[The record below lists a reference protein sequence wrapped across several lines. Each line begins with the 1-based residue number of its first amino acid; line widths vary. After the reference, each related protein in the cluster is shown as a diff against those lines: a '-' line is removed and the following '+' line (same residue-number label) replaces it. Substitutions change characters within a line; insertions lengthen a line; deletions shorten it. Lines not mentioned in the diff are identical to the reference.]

1 MTTNKQN
8 NMSKHIDK
16 NVMFFFIT
24 VFLVSASALAYR
36 FYKQIPCKEVIFSI
50 NAKEFR
56 QGELVK
62 FIDKTEGAKIWS
74 WRFGDS
80 TEAETFKDPIH
91 IFTKP
96 GEYKI
101 RLIVNNFCEKTETIT
116 IKEKIELLDPNKIP
130 KFSLPKSITVGQ
142 TLKVKDSTFNASTW
156 EWRFGENSRVD
167 AKTRYA
173 KYEYKTSGLKT
184 VSLIV
189 NGDQK
194 HITRK
199 KIRVL
204 PIEEEKVVVS
214 NIPIIKDKPMPV
226 VWNIKDKPKEI
237 EELKIKKSPKKAI
250 VPFIDEDEFKK
261 KLLLV
266 AKNRMK
272 PSQFSE
278 YMCGN
283 INQSIIV
290 DGKNTTF
297 LVFCQKISGR
307 KIRIK
312 SLTLYRDKGSNCIK
326 NVSLKYRNLGIW

>member
-62 FIDKTEGAKIWS
+62 FIDETEGAKIWN
-74 WRFGDS
+74 WKFGDS
-80 TEAETFKDPIH
+80 TEAETLKDPIH

-101 RLIVNNFCEKTETIT
+101 RLIVNDLCEKIETIT
-116 IKEKIELLDPNKIP
+116 IKEKIELLDPDKKP
-130 KFSLPKSITVGQ
+130 KFSLPKSIMVGQ
-142 TLKVKDSTFNASTW
+142 VLRVKDSTFNASTW
-156 EWRFGENSRVD
+156 EWRFGENARVD

-173 KYEYKTSGLKT
+173 KYEYKTPGLKT

-189 NGDQK
+189 NGDLK
-194 HITRK
+194 HIAK
-199 KIRVL
+199 KRIRVL
-204 PIEEEKVVVS
+204 PIEKEEISK
-214 NIPIIKDKPMPV
+214 IPIIKEKPMPV
-226 VWNIKDKPKEI
+226 VWNIKKNPKKV
-237 EELKIKKSPKKAI
+237 EELKIKKSPKKVI
-250 VPFIDEDEFKK
+250 VPFINEAEFKK

-266 AKNRMK
+266 AKGRMK
-272 PSQFSE
+272 PNQFSE

-283 INQSIIV
+283 INQSIVV

-297 LVFCQKISGR
+297 LVFCQKINGK

-326 NVSLKYRNLGIW
+326 TVSLKYRNLGIW